1 MMARDLVAGI
11 DSSTQSCTVVLRQ
24 VSDGAVIATARAPHP
39 PTTPPKSEQCP
50 DAWWSAL
57 QSALADVSEFIPR
70 IAALSVGSQG
80 HGLVM
85 LDEEGQPLCKAKLWN
100 DTESGREA
108 RELLEKLSAEVW
120 SARTGSVPA
129 PAMTV
134 SKIAWMQR
142 HRPELMARIRHIMLP
157 ANFLSYRLTGK
168 SFTERGLATGT
179 GYFNPFEDKWEPE
192 LADLAAPG
200 LDWEVILPEI
210 VASDA
215 VGGVVSN
222 CSAIPDLEGCLV
234 AAGSGDNM
242 TAALGMGVQN
252 GDLVISLGTSGTLY
266 AVTSEGVKDPLG
278 TINGYADATGA
289 FMPMITTLNSAK
301 VADAFRR
308 VLRCSHAEFDEL
320 ALSAEAGANGVTLVP
335 YLDGERTPNLPG
347 ATGQLVG
354 LRSDVQPGQIAR
366 AVVEGVLCGLLE
378 GERHMSQH
386 GVDTTGGRLIVTG
399 GASQSRAFRQ
409 VLADL
414 TGRPIW
420 ATVSPDAASAGAAV
434 QAMAAL
440 VGKPCEEVAQLWQ
453 PEITIV
459 AEPDAR
465 SVSRAAEIR
474 ERYRNHADSVA
485 AEFLNL

>member
-1 MMARDLVAGI
+1 MARDLVAGI
-11 DSSTQSCTVVLRQ
+11 DSSTQSCTIVLRQ
-24 VSDGAVIATARAPHP
+24 VSDGTVIATARAPHP

-50 DAWWSAL
+50 DSWWTAL
-57 QSALADVSEFIPR
+57 QTAFADLSEFVPR
-70 IAALSVGSQG
+70 IAALSIGSQG

-85 LDEEGQPLCKAKLWN
+85 LDESGKPLCKAKLWN

-108 RELLEKLSAEVW
+108 RELLEKLPAEVW
-120 SARTGSVPA
+120 SARTGSIPA

-142 HRPELMARIRHIMLP
+142 NRPELMGKIRHLMLP
-157 ANFLSYRLTGK
+157 ANFLSYRLTEK

-179 GYFNPFEDKWEPE
+179 GYFNPFENIWEPE
-192 LADLAAPG
+192 LADFAAPG
-200 LDWEVILPEI
+200 LDWPNILPEI
-210 VASDA
+210 IASDA
-215 VGGVVSN
+215 VGAAVSGLKET
-222 CSAIPDLEGCLV
+222 PQLDGCLV

-242 TAALGMGVQN
+242 TAALGMGAQN

-266 AVTSEGVKDPLG
+266 AVTSEGVKDPSG

-308 VLRCSHAEFDEL
+308 VLRCSHEEFDAL
-320 ALSAEAGANGVTLVP
+320 ALSSEPGANGVTLVP

-347 ATGQLVG
+347 ATGRLVG
-354 LRSDVQPGQIAR
+354 LRSNIEPGQIAR

-378 GERHMSQH
+378 GERHLSQH

-414 TGRPIW
+414 TNRPVW

-440 VGKPCEEVAQLWQ
+440 SGKSCDEVARMWQ
-453 PEITIV
+453 PEMMIV
-459 AEPDAR
+459 AEPDA
-465 SVSRAAEIR
+465 SSASMSDEIR
-474 ERYRNHADSVA
+474 NRYREQADLVA
-485 AEFLNL
+485 AESADC

>member
-1 MMARDLVAGI
+1 MARDLVAGI
-11 DSSTQSCTVVLRQ
+11 DSSTQSCTIVIRQ
-24 VSDGAVIATARAPHP
+24 VSDGAVVATARAPHP

-50 DAWWSAL
+50 DSWWTAL
-57 QSALADVSEFIPR
+57 QACFSELSEYVPR
-70 IAALSVGSQG
+70 IAALSIGSQG

-85 LDEEGQPLCKAKLWN
+85 LDEAGKPLCKAKLWN

-108 RELLEKLSAEVW
+108 RELLEKFPAQDW
-120 SARTGSVPA
+120 SARTGSIPA

-142 HRPELMARIRHIMLP
+142 NRPELMARIRHIMLP

-179 GYFNPFEDKWEPE
+179 GYFNPFEDKWEPD

-200 LDWEVILPEI
+200 LDWLEILPAI
-210 VASDA
+210 IASNA
-215 VGGVVSN
+215 VGGEAADVQE
-222 CSAIPDLEGCLV
+222 IPGLQGCLV

-242 TAALGMGVQN
+242 TAALGMGAQN

-266 AVTSEGVKDPLG
+266 AVTSEAVRDPSG
-278 TINGYADATGA
+278 AINGYADATGA

-308 VLRCSHAEFDEL
+308 VLRCTHEEFDEL
-320 ALSAEAGANGVTLVP
+320 ALSSKPGADGVVLVP
-335 YLDGERTPNLPG
+335 YLDGERTPNLPA
-347 ATGQLVG
+347 ATGQLTG
-354 LRSDVQPGQIAR
+354 LRSNLEPNQIAR

-378 GERHMSQH
+378 GERYLSQH
-386 GVDTTGGRLIVTG
+386 GVDTSGGRLIVTG

-414 TGRPIW
+414 ANRPVW

-434 QAMAAL
+434 QAMAAFT
-440 VGKPCEEVAQLWQ
+440 GETCDEVARQWQ
-453 PEITIV
+453 PEMTIV
-459 AEPDAR
+459 AEPD
-465 SVSRAAEIR
+465 SSSAAMSDDIR
-474 ERYRNHADSVA
+474 NRYREQADLVA
-485 AEFLNL
+485 ANAADC

>member
-1 MMARDLVAGI
+1 MARDLVAGI
-11 DSSTQSCTVVLRQ
+11 DSSTQSCTIVIRQ

-50 DAWWSAL
+50 DCWWTAL
-57 QSALADVSEFIPR
+57 QAGFSDLSEFVPR
-70 IAALSVGSQG
+70 IAALSIGSQG

-85 LDEEGQPLCKAKLWN
+85 LDDAGEPLCKAKLWN

-108 RELLEKLSAEVW
+108 RELLEKLPAKDW
-120 SARTGSVPA
+120 SARTGSIPA

-142 HRPELMARIRHIMLP
+142 NRPELMARIRHLMLP

-168 SFTERGLATGT
+168 AFTERGLATGT
-179 GYFNPFEDKWEPE
+179 GYFNPFEDKWEPD

-200 LDWEVILPEI
+200 LDWSAILPAIIPSNGVGAEAKALQEI
-210 VASDA
+210 P
-215 VGGVVSN
+215 G
-222 CSAIPDLEGCLV
+222 LEGCLV

-242 TAALGMGVQN
+242 TAALGMGAQN

-266 AVTSEGVKDPLG
+266 AVTSEGVKDPSG
-278 TINGYADATGA
+278 AINGYADATGA

-308 VLRCSHAEFDEL
+308 VLRCTHEEFDEL
-320 ALSAEAGANGVTLVP
+320 ALSSRPGADGVVLVP

-347 ATGQLVG
+347 ATGQLAG
-354 LRSDVQPGQIAR
+354 LRSNLEPGQIAR

-378 GERHMSQH
+378 GERHLSQH

-399 GASQSRAFRQ
+399 GASQSQAFRQ

-414 TGRPIW
+414 ANRPVW

-440 VGKPCEEVAQLWQ
+440 SGKNCDEIARQWQ
-453 PEITIV
+453 PEMSIV
-459 AEPDAR
+459 AEPDP
-465 SVSRAAEIR
+465 SAAAMSDDIR
-474 ERYRNHADSVA
+474 NRYREQADLVA
-485 AEFLNL
+485 ATSAD